1 MKEAETMKGLHLTL
15 DDRLT
20 IQEGLKQGLTLNE
33 IAQLIHKSP
42 RTVAYEIKQHMRV
55 RKNGRAD
62 FMMIEKTLCFNYLK
76 YPFVCDNCPMKKGC
90 LSDYH
95 EYSGRSADLAYRY
108 TLKHARTGINL
119 TSNELA
125 IVDEVIAK
133 GVKLGQS
140 IEHIVATHKE
150 LPVGVRSIYRYI
162 ESGSLK
168 TKQYQ
173 MRYMSLK
180 KRKVQTTPKKEAQY
194 YANRSFMDYLAY
206 ISKNPGKYTTQL
218 DTVHGKRGD
227 TKVMMTLVII
237 ELHFFY
243 AVIIDRATAES
254 ITDAFEYIYGLLG
267 HEDFKR
273 LFGLILTDRGLEFSR
288 PDLIEYST
296 LGEVRSKVF
305 FCDPLASYQKGA
317 IESIHRLLRYVFPK
331 GKSLDF
337 VTQDKV
343 EHFISAI
350 NSYKIRSNQYQT
362 AYELMTT
369 IFGKTI
375 LDKLNV
381 RAIDPDAIHL
391 TPLLVK

>member
-1 MKEAETMKGLHLTL
+1 
-15 DDRLT
+15 
-20 IQEGLKQGLTLNE
+20 
-33 IAQLIHKSP
+33 
-42 RTVAYEIKQHMRV
+42 
-55 RKNGRAD
+55 
-62 FMMIEKTLCFNYLK
+62 
-76 YPFVCDNCPMKKGC
+76 
-90 LSDYH
+90 
-95 EYSGRSADLAYRY
+95 
-108 TLKHARTGINL
+108 
-119 TSNELA
+119 
-125 IVDEVIAK
+125 
-133 GVKLGQS
+133 
-140 IEHIVATHKE
+140 
-150 LPVGVRSIYRYI
+150 
-162 ESGSLK
+162 
-168 TKQYQ
+168 
-173 MRYMSLK
+173 
-180 KRKVQTTPKKEAQY
+180 
-194 YANRSFMDYLAY
+194 MDYLAH
-206 ISKNPGKYTTQL
+206 ISKHPGTYTTQL
-218 DTVHGKRGD
+218 DTVYGKRGD

-288 PDLIEYST
+288 PDLIEFSS

-317 IESIHRLLRYVFPK
+317 IESIHRLLRFVFPK
-331 GKSLDF
+331 GRSLDF